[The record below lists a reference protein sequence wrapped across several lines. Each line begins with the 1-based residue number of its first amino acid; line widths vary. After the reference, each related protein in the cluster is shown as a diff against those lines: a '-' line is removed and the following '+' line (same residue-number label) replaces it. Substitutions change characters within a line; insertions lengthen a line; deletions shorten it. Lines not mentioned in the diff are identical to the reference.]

1 MSQVAPKSETPATYV
16 SGSAEAGYRLIES
29 RVSLDSVVY
38 GFFRGETPETI
49 AQNFPTLELEQ
60 VYGAIAFYLSNQ
72 EEIDAYLE
80 KGERDFE
87 RLRQE
92 FHRRNP
98 KLRQKLR
105 AARQKRFQHA

>member
-1 MSQVAPKSETPATYV
+1 MSQVAPKSDTPAAYV
-16 SGSAEAGYRLIES
+16 SGSAEAGYRLTGS

-38 GFFRGETPETI
+38 GFLRGETPETI

-98 KLRQKLR
+98 KLRQKLH
-105 AARQKRFQHA
+105 AARQQRLQHA